1 MFSMPKVASILV
13 NPYDQTSNSG
23 ENYTLRKSG
32 YIFLDAPLPP
42 EMISGRKTYFRA
54 ASRSVRVR
62 AGFQPVLFC
71 IVILFSRRFYTNWMQ
86 EKWWWW
92 LHKGNKMKA
101 TNGAL
106 VGGGAAWIKRDKGA
120 DQSFIHFAP
129 ITKKDAKYSL
139 QFFLLCSNN
148 QERCNKTLQIWEK
161 ISP

>member
-1 MFSMPKVASILV
+1 MTKHRTRGKII
-13 NPYDQTSNSG
+13 PY
-23 ENYTLRKSG
+23 ENLDIYFWTPHCHQRW
-32 YIFLDAPLPP
+32 YLDAKLS
-42 EMISGRKTYFRA
+42 SGQHHVELELELVFN
-54 ASRSVRVR
+54 
-62 AGFQPVLFC
+62 QFC

-106 VGGGAAWIKRDKGA
+106 AGGGAAWIKRDKGA

-139 QFFLLCSNN
+139 QFFILCSNN
-148 QERCNKTLQIWEK
+148 QERCNKTLQIWKK

>member
-1 MFSMPKVASILV
+1 MTKHRTRGKII
-13 NPYDQTSNSG
+13 PY
-23 ENYTLRKSG
+23 ENLDIYFWTPHCHQRW
-32 YIFLDAPLPP
+32 FLDAKRS
-42 EMISGRKTYFRA
+42 SGQHHVELELELVFN
-54 ASRSVRVR
+54 
-62 AGFQPVLFC
+62 QFC

-139 QFFLLCSNN
+139 KSFHFAPITKKDAKKN
-148 QERCNKTLQIWEK
+148 
-161 ISP
+161 SPDLPENITIDVVRG